1 MPYIAT
7 VIDIHMVPDFINR
20 MDYGFGYPVVILS
33 ALLVFL
39 SLKLD
44 PPFLCKMYCL
54 NVAVPSFFYSFV
66 FLFPDIIKSMGLK
79 SVWEIL
85 IGPATS
91 IRVHLRYYALCNYP
105 YFSTLT
111 IFLAYLGYAK
121 PMFFRKLI
129 KRRNITLM
137 VGAIHLWTLLSVF
150 FFLPR
155 EITIFYYK
163 MSESDFS
170 AVTIVHTFIVLSCSV
185 FMSAVYILAIIEMLR
200 HANGDSASAI
210 GHRNTLKSVLIY
222 CTAPNFFCAFA
233 LSGYICLTVF
243 EVKGYLRPSH
253 WRSPSDV
260 SHWVLSE
267 KFCGPVVTTTETLGS
282 TRLFVNVFTALIAF
296 QDYRSA
302 IMNAVFRVATPILR
316 MFGISAMPFIAG
328 IIDTHLVWEPFSFID
343 YYLGYPVT
351 VLSALVIYLSLRLD
365 PPFLPRMYCLNVAIP
380 NLCYSFL
387 SVFPDDL
394 KGVGL
399 KSAWEIIIGPVTLLR
414 TYLRYFALCS
424 YPYFSTLTIFL
435 AYVGYAKPVFFRNIT
450 RTR

>member
-316 MFGISAMPFIAG
+316 MFGIVRSTKASTAPIRSVA
-328 IIDTHLVWEPFSFID
+328 
-343 YYLGYPVT
+343 T
-351 VLSALVIYLSLRLD
+351 VSPGNSLSE
-365 PPFLPRMYCLNVAIP
+365 
-380 NLCYSFL
+380 L
-387 SVFPDDL
+387 SVN
-394 KGVGL
+394 GV
-399 KSAWEIIIGPVTLLR
+399 
-414 TYLRYFALCS
+414 
-424 YPYFSTLTIFL
+424 
-435 AYVGYAKPVFFRNIT
+435 NIQS
-450 RTR
+450 RHK